1 MHSSK
6 LIPEK
11 DIKDVRASND
21 IIKII
26 IDKKYLLISSTSKF
40 VFENINLFINI
51 FLGLL
56 NERIWLKENLIN
68 EYILI
73 NLKPEL
79 VEKKEPPII
88 TNKRKI
94 KYKLLYSLSNEIP
107 IFEILLNIKK
117 IRLIKLLL

>member
-1 MHSSK
+1 MDFSK

-11 DIKDVRASND
+11 DIKDVRTSSD

-56 NERIWLKENLIN
+56 NERIWLKENLVN

-79 VEKKEPPII
+79 VEKKEPPIM

-94 KYKLLYSLSNEIP
+94 KYKLLYSLSSEIP

-117 IRLIKLLL
+117 IRLIKSLL

>member
-1 MHSSK
+1 MDFSK
-6 LIPEK
+6 LVPEK
-11 DIKDVRASND
+11 DIKDVRTSND

-56 NERIWLKENLIN
+56 NERIWLKENLVN

-79 VEKKEPPII
+79 VEKKEPPIM

-94 KYKLLYSLSNEIP
+94 KYKLLYSLSSEIP

-117 IRLIKLLL
+117 IRLIKSLL

>member
-6 LIPEK
+6 SIPEK
-11 DIKDVRASND
+11 DIKDVRTSND

-56 NERIWLKENLIN
+56 NERIWLKENLTN

-73 NLKPEL
+73 NLRPEL

-94 KYKLLYSLSNEIP
+94 KYKLLYSLSSEIP

-117 IRLIKLLL
+117 IKLIKLLL